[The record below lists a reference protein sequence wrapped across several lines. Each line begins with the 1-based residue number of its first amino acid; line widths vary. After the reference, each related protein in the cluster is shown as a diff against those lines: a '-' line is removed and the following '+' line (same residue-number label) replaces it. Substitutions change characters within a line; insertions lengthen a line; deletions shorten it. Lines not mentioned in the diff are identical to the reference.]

1 MGFFDD
7 AAEAAAPQALPGGSL
22 MKPIIIAAG
31 ALLLRHMLS
40 GKKETPAPAPAPMPL
55 PKGQPVSVDDKEVT
69 GGLGGLLDQFRRTG
83 LGDQVDSWVGT
94 GDNKPVQP
102 RELQRS
108 IDPGTLRS
116 IAQQLG
122 IPEQQV
128 LDALSQ
134 GLPGMVDKMT
144 PRGRLPTASE
154 VAAGFRR

>member
-7 AAEAAAPQALPGGSL
+7 AAEAAAPQAVPGGSL
-22 MKPIIIAAG
+22 MKPLIIAAG

-40 GKKETPAPAPAPMPL
+40 GKKDAPATPAPTPL
-55 PKGQPVSVDDKEVT
+55 PKGQPASVDNKDVI

-94 GDNKPVQP
+94 GENKPVQP

-128 LDALSQ
+128 LDALAQ